1 MNPTRTVET
10 EIVIAAPPA
19 VVWAVLTDGA
29 GYAAWNPFIRAMSGP
44 IRPGA
49 RLTISVHP
57 AGGRAMT
64 FRPRVLVADPGRE
77 LRWLG
82 RLVLPGLFDGEHS
95 FRLVPQGEATRLIH
109 AETFRGVLAWLID
122 TDRFRADFTAMNR
135 ALKQRVE
142 HPGEQKNPLFRS
154 ERTPGLF

>member
-1 MNPTRTVET
+1 MGPTRTIET

-19 VVWAVLTDGA
+19 AVWAVLTDGA
-29 GYAAWNPFIRAMSGP
+29 GFAAWNPFIRAMSGP
-44 IRPGA
+44 VRPGA

-95 FRLVPQGEATRLIH
+95 FRLVPLGEATRLIH
-109 AETFRGVLAWLID
+109 AEAFRGVLVWLID
-122 TDRFRADFTAMNR
+122 TNRFRADFIAMNE

-142 HPGEQKNPLFRS
+142 RPGVQNNPLSRS